1 MPPAPSTAFRRSTGG
16 STGATASQK
25 GLFRSGKKANGN
37 GGRMRRGRTTT
48 TTDVDARR
56 PPLHH
61 GCVRPAAATTHGHR
75 RRRGAGRHP
84 FCWGI
89 GSELLLHA
97 LLGGAARRT
106 APVLACQWRVGRRAP
121 TRRCVVRS
129 STGMHACMQKR
140 AVDPMLRPRCAEGQ
154 GTGGRSL
161 SVSAS
166 ASPSSCMDDY

>member
-1 MPPAPSTAFRRSTGG
+1 
-16 STGATASQK
+16 
-25 GLFRSGKKANGN
+25 
-37 GGRMRRGRTTT
+37 MRRGRTTT

-129 STGMHACMQKR
+129 STGNRACR
-140 AVDPMLRPRCAEGQ
+140 SARWTWTVDPMPWPRCAVACRARERGEG
-154 GTGGRSL
+154 RCLSL
-161 SVSAS
+161 APPRRRRAPAWMIINYRTCGVVSQVK
-166 ASPSSCMDDY
+166 PC